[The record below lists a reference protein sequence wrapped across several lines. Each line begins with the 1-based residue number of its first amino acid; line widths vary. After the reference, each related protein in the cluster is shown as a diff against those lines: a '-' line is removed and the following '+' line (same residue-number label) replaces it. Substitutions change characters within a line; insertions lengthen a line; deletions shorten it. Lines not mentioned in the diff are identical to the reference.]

1 MDTFF
6 EQLITIKKT
15 PKDLALLTLIWLTAL
30 FIVFLLFTILFSPFS
45 LILTIGIFFGAYWL
59 SSKLNVEFEYIITN
73 GTLDIDKIT
82 NKNSRKRILSLELS
96 NVKRLEKATP
106 EFVNRV
112 DKKKTLI
119 ACNINSDVAYYLSAE
134 RSGKSEANL
143 IFAPDKR
150 LQSAIEKFAPKYL
163 TNNLFKD

>member
-15 PKDLALLTLIWLTAL
+15 PKDFALLTLIWLAV
-30 FIVFLLFTILFSPFS
+30 FIIVFLLFTILFSSFS
-45 LILTIGIFFGAYWL
+45 LLLACGIIYGGYWL

-73 GTLDIDKIT
+73 GTLDIDKII

-96 NVKRLEKATP
+96 NVKRLEKASP
-106 EFVNRV
+106 EFIART
-112 DKKKTLI
+112 DAKKTVI
-119 ACNINSDVAYYLSAE
+119 ACNINSDTAYYLSAE
-134 RSGKSEANL
+134 RNGKNDANL
-143 IFAPDKR
+143 VFAPDKR